1 MSSFKV
7 KLVSVSLPA
16 EIPMRG
22 PGVSG
27 WLSLIVATSNAGAAG
42 VCATS
47 SPTPAQADATR
58 MRQKYGVK
66 RDIFLDCYTRGGK
79 GQLSIGGLSGLVPK

>member
-27 WLSLIVATSNAGAAG
+27 SLSLMVATSNAGAAG
-42 VCATS
+42 
-47 SPTPAQADATR
+47 
-58 MRQKYGVK
+58 GV
-66 RDIFLDCYTRGGK
+66 
-79 GQLSIGGLSGLVPK
+79 